1 MDQQLCDF
9 EERARNGHGNRDR
22 AVFQIEDFCL
32 ERDMVKLCDLLS
44 EFYLEV
50 NGENLFGEKK
60 TFETSYGELT
70 CYEVEARIYA
80 YLHSGCKIKLA
91 WVDGEA
97 VGFLIYQPT
106 FDGVIAIRLAY
117 LANGFSGKNIMHKIV
132 SDLKMKHVLFQTKK
146 ENEPF
151 ELLKITE
158 KFRHKIHEDEHFS
171 TWMMEWK
178 GNTHG

>member
-1 MDQQLCDF
+1 MDHQLCDL
-9 EERARNGHGNRDR
+9 EKRTRDRHGNRDCS
-22 AVFQIEDFCL
+22 VFQVEDFCQ
-32 ERDMVKLCDLLS
+32 ERDMVKLCNLLS

-60 TFETSYGELT
+60 TFETSYGELV

-80 YLHSGCKIKLA
+80 YLHTGCKIKLA
-91 WVDGEA
+91 LAEGEV

-117 LANGFSGKNIMHKIV
+117 LTQGFSGKNIMHDIV
-132 SDLKMKHVLFQTKK
+132 SDLKMKHILFQTKK
-146 ENEPF
+146 ENEPL

-158 KFRHKIHEDEHFS
+158 KFRHKIHKDEHFS
-171 TWMMEWK
+171 TWIMEWK
-178 GNTHG
+178 GS